1 MVTVRRDNN
10 VKSELPLGDIETSIP
25 SLLDTIQKDMFER
38 AKAVYTDRLKVISKW
53 DELVPTLDNKCV
65 AVLPWCEDEA
75 CEDDIKER
83 SGKR

>member
-10 VKSELPLGDIETSIP
+10 VKGNMPLSDLETSIP
-25 SLLDTIQKDMFER
+25 SLLDAIQKDMFER
-38 AKAVYTDRLKVISKW
+38 AKAVYTDCLKIVLKW
-53 DELVPTLDNKCV
+53 DDLVPTLDAKCV
-65 AVLPWCEDEA
+65 AVLPWCEEEA